1 MASIVALSDLHG
13 NLCDIPECDILILA
27 GDICPDA
34 HSLLQAK
41 WLDVAFRDWLNEV
54 PAKHVVTVAGNHD
67 LIFERATHLVPKDL
81 RWHYLEDKGVELEGL
96 KIWGMPWI
104 VPIWGA
110 FQQDEGGLEKK
121 YAKIPDDID
130 IVISHGPP
138 FGIGDLAPR
147 RLGGSLDGEHVGSP
161 ALLSRLYKVKPQ
173 LVVFG
178 HIHEGQGVYPKDGI
192 LFGNASLLNKW
203 HAPANYPLNFVI
215 NPRQ

>member
-13 NLCDIPECDILILA
+13 NLCDIPECDILILG

-41 WLDVAFRDWLNEV
+41 WLDVAFRDWLNDV
-54 PAKHVVTVAGNHD
+54 PAKHVVAVAGNHD
-67 LIFERATHLVPKDL
+67 LIFERAAHLVPKDL

-110 FQQDEGGLEKK
+110 FNREEGSLEKK
-121 YAKIPDDID
+121 YAQIPDNVD

-147 RLGGSLDGEHVGSP
+147 RFGGSLDGEHVGSP
-161 ALLSRLYKVKPQ
+161 ALLDRLLKVKPQ

-178 HIHEGQGVYPKDGI
+178 HIHEGHGVTGKDGI
-192 LFGNASLLNKW
+192 MFGNASLLNKH